1 MSRDNIV
8 KPKEPLEEALDK
20 LDLDSSLVLANI
32 LLQKVLYLRNQ
43 ELSKAK
49 VDKLLKPD
57 TAIKIPT
64 MIHKPLD

>member
-1 MSRDNIV
+1 LT
-8 KPKEPLEEALDK
+8 PKLTPKNPLEEALDK

-32 LLQKVLYLRNQ
+32 LIQKVLYLRNQ

-57 TAIKIPT
+57 TAIKIP
-64 MIHKPLD
+64 MSINKPLAM